1 MDENIKKMPAK
12 RLMAQW
18 HLDTEAECL
27 YRLVKNQTE
36 RFVPHCHEYYEIF
49 LTISG
54 KASHYVNGSVVGVVP
69 NMLIFIRKDDIHDYK
84 DYDSSF
90 EFVNLAFSENTLKM
104 LFEYL
109 GGGFPSERL
118 LNAEMPPTVKLSE
131 SEGER
136 LYLKLAELNTVN
148 FSDKA
153 TLRLKSRVLLAE
165 IFAKYF
171 ANFHHRKSDIPLWLE
186 NAYEKMKRPANFIA
200 GKTRF
205 FELAGV
211 SREHATRCMKQYY
224 GITPSE
230 YVNDLRLS
238 YASNLFISSNF
249 NATEICYE
257 CGFQNVSW
265 FYSEFAKKFGV
276 TPAKYRSFAA
286 ENGEMK

>member
-1 MDENIKKMPAK
+1 MSESNLNFTPK
-12 RLMAQW
+12 RLMAKW

-49 LTISG
+49 LTVSG
-54 KASHYVNGSVVGVVP
+54 RANHYVNGSVIGVTP
-69 NMLIFIRKDDIHDYK
+69 NMLIFIRRDDVHDYK
-84 DYDSSF
+84 DYDSAF

-109 GGGFPSERL
+109 GDGFPSEYL
-118 LNAEMPPTVKLSE
+118 LKTELPPTVKLSE
-131 SEGER
+131 SEAER
-136 LYLKLAELNTVN
+136 LYMKLAELNTVN

-153 TLRLKSRVLLAE
+153 SLKMKSRVLLTE
-165 IFAKYF
+165 IFSKYF
-171 ANFHHRKSDIPLWLE
+171 SSVRTSTSDVPLWLE
-186 NAYEKMKRPANFIA
+186 NAYEKMKRPANFIV
-200 GKTRF
+200 GKSRF

-230 YVNDLRLS
+230 YVNELRLS
-238 YASNLFISSNF
+238 YAANLFLSSNL

-276 TPAKYRSFAA
+276 TPAKYRKSV
-286 ENGEMK
+286 E